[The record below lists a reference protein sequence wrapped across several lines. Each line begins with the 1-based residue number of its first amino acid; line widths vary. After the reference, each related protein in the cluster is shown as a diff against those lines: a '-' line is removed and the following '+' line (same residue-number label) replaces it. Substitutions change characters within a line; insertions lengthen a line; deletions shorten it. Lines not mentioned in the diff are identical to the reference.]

1 MNTSK
6 ILLNILISIV
16 TCLMTFTAEAQI
28 QDNNSS
34 SQKQL
39 ELLVNKIWFQIDENT
54 GTRLNTEHYYNLSG
68 EQTVTTMHKNRNE
81 EFPIVVD
88 NRFYVSDS
96 IVSNFDKSKNNTGQ
110 YLITEE
116 RINNKKQTCCYKIE
130 ELTEQL
136 LVISRVHPTKENRK
150 VFVIKSLLTR
160 VNPQKQSIKE
170 MLVGKQWFPK
180 PGINPNPNKTFGRM
194 RGMLYFTQESLKTNI
209 TKSHS
214 GGGYTE
220 NQVCKYNLEVHSNN
234 EEKNTTYIVTDM
246 KFGTS
251 TDKLRI
257 GTFEILYISENM
269 LILQN
274 EGRYIF
280 GNNRLPQPLERYVY
294 VNE

>member
-1 MNTSK
+1 MSTSK
-6 ILLNILISIV
+6 ISLNVLISIV
-16 TCLMTFTAEAQI
+16 TYLMTFTAEAQI
-28 QDNNSS
+28 HDDNSS

-54 GTRLNTEHYYNLSG
+54 GSRLNTEHYYNLSG
-68 EQTVTTMHKNRNE
+68 EQTVTTMHKNRSE

-96 IVSNFDKSKNNTGQ
+96 IVCNFDKSKNNTGK

-116 RINNKKQTCCYKIE
+116 SINNKKQTCCYKIE

-136 LVISRVHPTKENRK
+136 LVISRVYPTKENRK
-150 VFVIKSLLTR
+150 VFVIKSLLTT

-209 TKSHS
+209 TKTHS

-234 EEKNTTYIVTDM
+234 DEKNTTYIVTDM

-251 TDKLRI
+251 TDNLRI